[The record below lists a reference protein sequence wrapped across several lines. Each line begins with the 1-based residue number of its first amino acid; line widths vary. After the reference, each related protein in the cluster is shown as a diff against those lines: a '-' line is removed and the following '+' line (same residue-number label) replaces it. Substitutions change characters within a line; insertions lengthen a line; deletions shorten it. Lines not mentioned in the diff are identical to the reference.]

1 MMIHFFFHVFIS
13 KVKREIAVDQILW
26 IREFK
31 RLGIRNKRINKKF
44 LISFFS
50 PCHLSQLPKTVRKDV
65 LTDLFSCEII
75 MESSDKSQE
84 NVITSKKVEKR
95 ARLENSVV
103 EANLKIDLKEKI
115 KKKDKLN
122 KRIRSPHK
130 ISANKSN
137 KQSKKIEKKRK
148 RNEEEGEYES
158 PVEVIIKNKDRSN
171 RNNTSDNITTIN
183 TIEEKVEK
191 VEKIGKKNKKKKT
204 NGLSDGKECL
214 SESKTK
220 KERKKEKKKKGRNEK
235 DDDGDN
241 ESNSSSLVKKRKHNF
256 NSEDRNS
263 KNDEIDEESNSK
275 SEVTKFLECNSIQIT
290 GNLNL
295 KPIMSFS
302 QLEIDKE
309 VKRVLK
315 IFEKP
320 TPIQATCWP
329 ICLSGKDAIG
339 IAETG
344 SGKTLAFTVPAIIHI
359 KNIKN
364 KTHSNQPIV
373 LIISPTRE
381 LAMQIQE
388 QCVLFDSTCGI
399 KSVCIYGGVSK
410 SEQYKSLRK
419 GVHIVVATP
428 GRLLDLINENVCDI
442 SKVSYLVLDEA
453 DRMLDKGFEDDVRTI
468 IRKTSKNRQ
477 TVMFSATW
485 PESVRKLAND
495 FLNHPIRVTIGS
507 PDLSANNNV
516 TQIVDVLED
525 RERDKRLLSLL
536 ERYHNRKNRV
546 LVFVLYKKEAS
557 RIENMLAS
565 QGYEALSIHGD
576 KSQFQRTEA
585 LKAFKDGIY
594 PLLIATD
601 VAARGLDIPDVEY
614 VINYSF
620 PLTIED
626 YVHRIGRTGR
636 AGNKGISHT
645 LFTPHDKTHSGELA
659 NILRQ
664 AKQKVPESL
673 LKFGGGVK
681 KKEHKA
687 YGAFYK
693 EIDPSLKPTKIK
705 FED

>member
-1 MMIHFFFHVFIS
+1 
-13 KVKREIAVDQILW
+13 
-26 IREFK
+26 
-31 RLGIRNKRINKKF
+31 
-44 LISFFS
+44 
-50 PCHLSQLPKTVRKDV
+50 
-65 LTDLFSCEII
+65 
-75 MESSDKSQE
+75 MESSDKSHE
-84 NVITSKKVEKR
+84 KTITSKKVEKR

-103 EANLKIDLKEKI
+103 EANLKTVFKEKI
-115 KKKDKLN
+115 KKNDKLN
-122 KRIRSPHK
+122 KRIKSPHK
-130 ISANKSN
+130 TSASRDS

-158 PVEVIIKNKDRSN
+158 PVEVIIKNKDRPN
-171 RNNTSDNITTIN
+171 RNNTSDNITTSA
-183 TIEEKVEK
+183 IEENVEK
-191 VEKIGKKNKKKKT
+191 VEKN
-204 NGLSDGKECL
+204 
-214 SESKTK
+214 
-220 KERKKEKKKKGRNEK
+220 
-235 DDDGDN
+235 
-241 ESNSSSLVKKRKHNF
+241 NSSFVKKRKHNF
-256 NSEDRNS
+256 DSDDRYF
-263 KNDEIDEESNSK
+263 KNDEIDEGNEDKADLNKRSLTRNLVPIVFINNNVNNVKYIEPPPPPLLEPISK

-290 GNLNL
+290 GNLNF

-302 QLEIDKE
+302 QLKIDKE

-315 IFEKP
+315 KFEKP

-329 ICLSGKDAIG
+329 ICLNGKDVI
-339 IAETG
+339 
-344 SGKTLAFTVPAIIHI
+344 AFTVPAVMHI
-359 KNIKN
+359 KNTKN

-373 LIISPTRE
+373 LVISPTRE

-399 KSVCIYGGVSK
+399 KSACIYGGVSK
-410 SEQYKSLRK
+410 SEQYKLLRK

-442 SKVSYLVLDEA
+442 SKVSYLVLDE
-453 DRMLDKGFEDDVRTI
+453 GFEDDVRTI

-495 FLNHPIRVTIGS
+495 FLTHPIRVTIGS

-516 TQIVDVLED
+516 TQIVEVLED

-565 QGYEALSIHGD
+565 QGYETLSIHGD